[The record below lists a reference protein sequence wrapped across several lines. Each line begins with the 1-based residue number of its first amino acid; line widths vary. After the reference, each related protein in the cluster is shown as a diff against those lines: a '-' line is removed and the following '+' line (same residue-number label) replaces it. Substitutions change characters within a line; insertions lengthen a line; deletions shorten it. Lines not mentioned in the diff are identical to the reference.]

1 LNYDSI
7 DNHLADAG
15 SIDRAALPLG
25 MYVAWC
31 ANLGLLSQTFADQH
45 HALVMR
51 VRYREVKGSE
61 LLVAGCGGELG
72 PEHLNPAG
80 RAFTEDYYPRYLQDF
95 RSTFSGDIYQLED
108 NWHHYDE
115 IAAVITR
122 AYMGPASGR
131 EGSAHTERGE
141 KRWWQVWR

>member
-1 LNYDSI
+1 LNYDTI
-7 DNHLADAG
+7 DNHLAAAG
-15 SIDRAALPLG
+15 SIERAAMPLG
-25 MYVAWC
+25 LYVAWC

-61 LLVAGCGGELG
+61 LLVAVCGGELS

-80 RAFTEDYYPRYLQDF
+80 RAFTESYYPRYLQDF
-95 RSTFSGDIYQLED
+95 RATFSGDIYQLED
-108 NWHHYDE
+108 NWHNYDE

-131 EGSAHTERGE
+131 RSGASAGSEE